1 VWITCLVFFQTALL
15 AGYLYAHALHQW
27 LSPRAQ
33 SAVHVGALALS
44 LPTLTLLLAPG
55 PAVGLD
61 AHPTL
66 GVLVLLALT
75 IGLPYVLLASTS
87 PLLQAWLTREPGTAP
102 PYRLYALSNVA
113 SLAALLGYPVLVE
126 PSVPWR
132 RQAMGWAAAYAGF
145 ALLSTVAALRA
156 AKRIAREPPEP
167 GGTDEPVAAPSW
179 TERGVWTGLAAC
191 ASLLLLAVTGHITQ
205 HIVPAPLL
213 WVVPL
218 GAYLLTF
225 VLCFEWPRLYWRPV
239 WLGLLPVAL
248 VGMAYLSRKGLN
260 DITATWR
267 VALFVAGL
275 FVACMACHGEIVRRR
290 PGAASLTTYYLLIAL
305 GGAVGGLFAGVVAPL
320 AFAELVELPAGLI
333 LTGLGGVLVTLQVL
347 WPRLGR
353 YGRTVAVAVLPFTLG
368 VYVTYVVEGMQAST
382 RGYRLVRSFY
392 GQLGVRDDGEAGTES
407 AARTLVHGGIIHGTQ
422 WLDDSRRPYPT
433 TYYCE
438 TSGVGRALELLP
450 TDRGRRVG
458 LVGLGTGTL
467 VAFGRPGDVYRAYEI
482 NPQVVRVA
490 ETEFTFLHESKAE
503 VVVLLGD
510 ARRRLEGEPPQEL
523 DLLAVDAF
531 SGDSVPA
538 HLLTQEALALYARH
552 LAPGGILAVHV
563 SNRFVDFEPVLA
575 AGAVALQRP
584 AVSVNG
590 DPDAARLCYNS
601 TWILIPPRDGRKR
614 YPALWQIGTK
624 LEPKPGFRPWTDEL
638 WSLYPVLRK
647 GHH

>member
-1 VWITCLVFFQTALL
+1 
-15 AGYLYAHALHQW
+15 
-27 LSPRAQ
+27 
-33 SAVHVGALALS
+33 
-44 LPTLTLLLAPG
+44 
-55 PAVGLD
+55 
-61 AHPTL
+61 
-66 GVLVLLALT
+66 
-75 IGLPYVLLASTS
+75 
-87 PLLQAWLTREPGTAP
+87 
-102 PYRLYALSNVA
+102 
-113 SLAALLGYPVLVE
+113 
-126 PSVPWR
+126 
-132 RQAMGWAAAYAGF
+132 MGWAAAYAGY

-156 AKRIAREPPEP
+156 ARRIAREPPGP
-167 GGTDEPVAAPSW
+167 GGVGEPVAAPTW
-179 TERGVWTGLAAC
+179 AERVVWTGLAAC

-248 VGMAYLSRKGLN
+248 VGMAYLARKGLN
-260 DITATWR
+260 DIAAIWR

-320 AFAELVELPAGLI
+320 AFAQLVELPAGLI
-333 LTGLGGVLVTLQVL
+333 LTGLGGVLVALQAL

-353 YGRTVAVAVLPFTLG
+353 YGRMVAVAVLPFTLG

-392 GQLGVRDDGEAGTES
+392 GQLGVREDGEAGTEG

-422 WLDDSRRPYPT
+422 WRHDSRRRYPT

-490 ETEFTFLHESKAE
+490 ETEFTFLHESQAE
-503 VVVLLGD
+503 VIVLLGD
-510 ARRRLEGEPPQEL
+510 ARRRLEGEPPQDL

-590 DPDAARLCYNS
+590 NPDGARLCYNS

-614 YPALWQIGTK
+614 YPALWQVGTK
-624 LEPKPGFRPWTDEL
+624 LDPKPGFRPWTDEL

-647 GHH
+647 GYH